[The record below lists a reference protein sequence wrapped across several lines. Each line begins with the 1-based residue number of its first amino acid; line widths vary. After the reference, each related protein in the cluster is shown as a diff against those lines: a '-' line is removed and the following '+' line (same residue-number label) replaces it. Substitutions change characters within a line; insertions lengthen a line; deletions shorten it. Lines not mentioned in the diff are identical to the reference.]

1 MARIV
6 TKFKYLKP
14 NRKQSAGGYA
24 KYVATRDGV
33 EKIDDSKRF
42 LPVTVQQKKAI
53 ENLLKNFPDSK
64 NMLEYQDYVS
74 KQTIG
79 SATEFISR
87 AIEDN
92 AYEIEGRENYAK
104 YIATRPRAE
113 RFGSHGLFTD
123 DGVPVQLTK
132 VMDNLNNYKGNI
144 WTVIISLQREDA
156 ERLGFN
162 TGERWRDMLRTQ
174 TETLSKNFKIP
185 MSNLKWYAAFHNEGH
200 HPHIHM
206 IVYSENP
213 DDGYLSQKGVENIRS
228 AVARDIFADDLYA
241 VYERQTEQRDTL
253 RADSRELIAD
263 IVSKINDGSYDNKVV
278 EELLVKLA
286 DRLSKTSGK
295 KVYGY
300 LKSDVKDIVDN
311 IVRELSN
318 DENISKL
325 YDLWYDQRENIIRT
339 YTDEMPERIP
349 LVDNKE
355 FKPIKNV
362 VIKEAMNINL
372 IRFNLEMDDDEVFKE
387 PPETLEEDYDIETE
401 YIKAEQGDAVSQ
413 YKLGKD
419 IFYGIKSEQ
428 NIDEGLEYLIS
439 SAEQG
444 YLYAQYLIA
453 KELLSG
459 EYIEQNIDRAIE
471 MLEDLS
477 DRGSTLADYKLGKLY
492 YDGEFVPKDLLSA
505 RRYLLSASD
514 DGNRLADY
522 LIGKMYLDKKNYYN
536 AMLYLERS
544 ASDGNQYA
552 QYLLGKMLLQN
563 GEVEKAIL
571 YLTMASLQGNKYA
584 TNLLN
589 HYNSGRSPAIALT
602 SIRLLHHLSKI
613 IRNSLNDKNKDNLQQ
628 QVDKKI
634 MQKIEEKKMA
644 QGLH

>member
-53 ENLLKNFPDSK
+53 ENLLKDFPDSK

-185 MSNLKWYAAFHNEGH
+185 ISNLKWYAAFHNEGH
-200 HPHIHM
+200 HPHVHM

-213 DDGYLSQKGVENIRS
+213 DEGYLSQKGVENIRS

-278 EELLVKLA
+278 EELLIKLA

-325 YDLWYDQRENIIRT
+325 YDLWYEQRENVIRT
-339 YTDEMPERIP
+339 YTDEIPERIP
-349 LVDNKE
+349 IVDNKE
-355 FKPIKNV
+355 FKSIKNA

-372 IRFNLEMDDDEVFKE
+372 IKFNLEMDDDELFID
-387 PPETLEEDYDIETE
+387 PPETLEEDYDVESE
-401 YIKAEQGDAVSQ
+401 YLSAEEGDTNAQ

-419 IFYGIKSEQ
+419 IFYGIKSGQDTE
-428 NIDEGLEYLIS
+428 EGLEYLIS

-444 YLYAQYLIA
+444 NNYAQYLIA

-459 EYIEQNIDRAIE
+459 EHIEQDIDRAIE
-471 MLEDLS
+471 MLEELS
-477 DRGSTLADYKLGKLY
+477 DRGFTVADYRLGKLY
-492 YDGEFVPKDLLSA
+492 YDGEYVPKDLLSA
-505 RRYLLSASD
+505 RRYLSNASD
-514 DGNRLADY
+514 NGNRLADY
-522 LIGKMYLDKKNYYN
+522 LIGKMYLDNKNYYN
-536 AMLYLERS
+536 AMFYLERA

-552 QYLLGKMLLQN
+552 QYLLGKMLLQD
-563 GEVEKAIL
+563 GEVDRAIR

-584 TNLLN
+584 TNLVN
-589 HYNSGRSPAIALT
+589 HYNSGRNPTIALT
-602 SIRLLHHLSKI
+602 SIRLLHHLSRI
-613 IRNSLNDKNKDNLQQ
+613 IRNRLNDKNKDNLQH

>member
-1 MARIV
+1 MAKII

-33 EKIDDSKRF
+33 DKIDDSKKY
-42 LPVTVQQKKAI
+42 LPVTVQQKNVI
-53 ENLLKNFPDSK
+53 EKILKDFPDAK
-64 NMLEYQDYVS
+64 NMFEYQDYLDT
-74 KQTIG
+74 QTIG
-79 SATEFISR
+79 SASEFISR

-92 AYEIEGRENYAK
+92 AYEIEERENYAK

-123 DGVPVQLTK
+123 EGVPVQLTK

-144 WTVIISLQREDA
+144 WTAIISLKREDA

-185 MSNLKWYAAFHNEGH
+185 MSNIKWYAAFHNEGH
-200 HPHIHM
+200 HPHVHM

-213 DDGYLSQKGVENIRS
+213 SEGYLSQKGVENIRS
-228 AVARDIFADDLYA
+228 SLARDIFADDLYSI
-241 VYERQTEQRDTL
+241 YDRQTEQRDTI
-253 RADSRELIAD
+253 RADSRKIIAD
-263 IVSKINDGSYDNKVV
+263 IVFKINDGSYDNKVV
-278 EELLVKLA
+278 EELLVKLGDKLA
-286 DRLSKTSGK
+286 KTSGK

-325 YDLWYDQRENIIRT
+325 YDLWYYQRENIIRT

-477 DRGSTLADYKLGKLY
+477 DRGSTLSDYKLGKLY

>member
-42 LPVTVQQKKAI
+42 LPVTFQQKKVI
-53 ENLLKNFPDSK
+53 DELLKDFPDSK
-64 NMLEYQDYVS
+64 NMLEYQDYIS

-79 SATEFISR
+79 SASEFISR

-162 TGERWRDMLRTQ
+162 SGERWRDMLRSQ

-228 AVARDIFADDLYA
+228 AVARDIFADDLYSI
-241 VYERQTEQRDTL
+241 YERQTEQRDTL
-253 RADSRELIAD
+253 RQDSRRIIAD

-325 YDLWYDQRENIIRT
+325 YDLWYEQRENVIRT

-355 FKPIKNV
+355 FKPIKNA
-362 VIKEAMNINL
+362 VIKESMNINL
-372 IRFNLEMDDDEVFKE
+372 IKFNLEMDDDELFKE

-401 YIKAEQGDAVSQ
+401 FTNAEQGDAVSQ
-413 YKLGKD
+413 YRIGKD
-419 IFYGIKSEQ
+419 IFYGIQSEQ
-428 NIDEGLEYLIS
+428 DTEEGLEYLIS

-444 YLYAQYLIA
+444 NNYAQYLIA

-459 EYIEQNIDRAIE
+459 EHIEQDIDRAIE
-471 MLEDLS
+471 MLEELS
-477 DRGSTLADYKLGKLY
+477 DRGFTIADYRLGKLY
-492 YDGEFVPKDLLSA
+492 YDGEYVPKDLLSA
-505 RRYLLSASD
+505 RRYLLNASD

-522 LIGKMYLDKKNYYN
+522 LIGKMYLDNKNYYN
-536 AMLYLERS
+536 AMFYLERS
-544 ASDGNQYA
+544 ASDENQYA
-552 QYLLGKMLLQN
+552 QYLLGKMFLQN
-563 GEVEKAIL
+563 GEVERAIS
-571 YLTMASLQGNKYA
+571 YLNMASLQGNKYA
-584 TNLLN
+584 TNLVN
-589 HYNSGRSPAIALT
+589 HYNSGRSPTIALT
-602 SIRLLHHLSKI
+602 SIRLLHHLSRI
-613 IRNSLNDKNKDNLQQ
+613 IRNRLNDKNKDNLQH

>member
-213 DDGYLSQKGVENIRS
+213 DDGYLSQRGVENIRS

>member
-53 ENLLKNFPDSK
+53 ENLLKDFPDSK

-185 MSNLKWYAAFHNEGH
+185 ISNLKWYAAFHNEGH
-200 HPHIHM
+200 HPHVHM

-213 DDGYLSQKGVENIRS
+213 DEGYLSQKGVENIRS

-325 YDLWYDQRENIIRT
+325 YDLWYEQRENVIRT

-349 LVDNKE
+349 IVDNKE
-355 FKPIKNV
+355 FKSIKNA
-362 VIKEAMNINL
+362 VIKEALNINL
-372 IRFNLEMDDDEVFKE
+372 IKFNLEMDDDELFID
-387 PPETLEEDYDIETE
+387 PPETLEEDYDVESE
-401 YIKAEQGDAVSQ
+401 YLSAEEGDTNAQ

-419 IFYGIKSEQ
+419 IFYGIQSEQ
-428 NIDEGLEYLIS
+428 DTEEGLEYLIS

-444 YLYAQYLIA
+444 NNYAQYLIA

-459 EYIEQNIDRAIE
+459 EHIEQDIDRAIE
-471 MLEDLS
+471 MLEELS
-477 DRGSTLADYKLGKLY
+477 DRGFTIADYRLGKLY
-492 YDGEFVPKDLLSA
+492 YDGEYVPKDLLSA
-505 RRYLLSASD
+505 RRYLSTASD

-522 LIGKMYLDKKNYYN
+522 LIGKMYLDNKNYYN
-536 AMLYLERS
+536 AMFFLERA

-552 QYLLGKMLLQN
+552 QYLLGKMLLQD
-563 GEVEKAIL
+563 GEVDRAIR

-584 TNLLN
+584 TNLVN
-589 HYNSGRSPAIALT
+589 HYNSGRNPTIALT

-613 IRNSLNDKNKDNLQQ
+613 IKNRLNDKNKDNLQH

>member
-53 ENLLKNFPDSK
+53 ENLLKDFPDSK

-123 DGVPVQLTK
+123 DGVPVQLTN

-162 TGERWRDMLRTQ
+162 TGERWRDMLRSQ

-213 DDGYLSQKGVENIRS
+213 DEGYLSQKGVENIRS
-228 AVARDIFADDLYA
+228 AVARDIFADDLYSI
-241 VYERQTEQRDTL
+241 YERQTEQRDTL

-325 YDLWYDQRENIIRT
+325 YDLWYEQRENVIRT

-349 LVDNKE
+349 IVDNKE
-355 FKPIKNV
+355 FKPIKNA

-372 IRFNLEMDDDEVFKE
+372 MRFNLEMDDDELFIE
-387 PPETLEEDYDIETE
+387 PPETLEDDYDVESE
-401 YIKAEQGDAVSQ
+401 YISAEEGDSNAQ

-428 NIDEGLEYLIS
+428 DTEEGLEYLIS

-444 YLYAQYLIA
+444 NNYAQYLIA

-459 EYIEQNIDRAIE
+459 EHIEQDIDRAIE
-471 MLEDLS
+471 MLEELS
-477 DRGSTLADYKLGKLY
+477 DRGFTVADYRLGKLY
-492 YDGEFVPKDLLSA
+492 YDGELVPKDLLSA
-505 RRYLLSASD
+505 RRYLSNASD

-634 MQKIEEKKMA
+634 MQNIEEKKMA

>member
-53 ENLLKNFPDSK
+53 ENLLKDFPDSK

-74 KQTIG
+74 KQTIE

-162 TGERWRDMLRTQ
+162 TGERWRDMLRSQ

-185 MSNLKWYAAFHNEGH
+185 MSNLKWYGAFHNEGH
-200 HPHIHM
+200 HPHVHM

-213 DDGYLSQKGVENIRS
+213 DEGYLSQKGVENIRS

-286 DRLSKTSGK
+286 DRLSETSGK

-325 YDLWYDQRENIIRT
+325 YDLWYEQRENVIRT

-349 LVDNKE
+349 IVDNKE
-355 FKPIKNV
+355 FKSIKNA

-372 IRFNLEMDDDEVFKE
+372 IKFNLEMDDDELFID
-387 PPETLEEDYDIETE
+387 PPETLEEDYDVESE
-401 YIKAEQGDAVSQ
+401 YLSAEEGDANAQ

-419 IFYGIKSEQ
+419 IFYGIQSEQ
-428 NIDEGLEYLIS
+428 DTEEGLEYLIS

-444 YLYAQYLIA
+444 NNYAQYLIA

-459 EYIEQNIDRAIE
+459 EHIEQDIDRTIK
-471 MLEDLS
+471 MLEELS
-477 DRGSTLADYKLGKLY
+477 DRGFTIADYRLGKLY
-492 YDGEFVPKDLLSA
+492 YDGEYVPKDLLSA
-505 RRYLLSASD
+505 RRYLSTASD

-522 LIGKMYLDKKNYYN
+522 LIGKMYLDNKNYYN
-536 AMLYLERS
+536 AMFYLERA

-552 QYLLGKMLLQN
+552 QYLLGKMLLQD
-563 GEVEKAIL
+563 GEVDRAIS

-584 TNLLN
+584 TNLVN
-589 HYNSGRSPAIALT
+589 HYNSGRNPTIALT
-602 SIRLLHHLSKI
+602 SIRLLHHLSRI
-613 IRNSLNDKNKDNLQQ
+613 IRNRLNDKNKNNLQY